1 MLFRKFDIKNGA
13 PVKVFDR
20 KTQVLISNKVPE
32 LKHAGANSFCVK
44 PNHNR
49 KNSASGEA
57 LFSHSLMMNLGTR
70 DDGFSTPGSCVE
82 CSHAQGR
89 NL

>member
-32 LKHAGANSFCVK
+32 LKHCSNQFNVYMK
-44 PNHNR
+44 W
-49 KNSASGEA
+49 
-57 LFSHSLMMNLGTR
+57 LNLG
-70 DDGFSTPGSCVE
+70 S
-82 CSHAQGR
+82 
-89 NL
+89 